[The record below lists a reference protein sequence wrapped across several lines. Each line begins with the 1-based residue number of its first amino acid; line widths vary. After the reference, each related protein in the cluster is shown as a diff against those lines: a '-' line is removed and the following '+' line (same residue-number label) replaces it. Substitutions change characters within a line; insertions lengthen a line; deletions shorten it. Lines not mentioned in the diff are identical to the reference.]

1 MRQIDEWSQW
11 YKATDNAGNIW
22 RSRARSRSGK
32 PGPSEVLPWEI
43 GFSRACVNWDLR
55 TSWELITQRQQRL
68 YPSSVNTQRSVR
80 AQCSLLVAPGHM
92 WVLKLSLSK
101 MGWNS
106 KCSFSVALATSQ
118 MLTSPTW
125 SSAALWDSVNAERP
139 RMGGSPPG
147 RCFSWT
153 VQDGER
159 EPWFQGGGQRK
170 QVSAVWARLL
180 HTGVYISS
188 SRMASAGFGI
198 PG

>member
-1 MRQIDEWSQW
+1 MGFPKCLCKLRPKDELRVDHTET
-11 YKATDNAGNIW
+11 A
-22 RSRARSRSGK
+22 
-32 PGPSEVLPWEI
+32 EVI
-43 GFSRACVNWDLR
+43 S
-55 TSWELITQRQQRL
+55 IIQ
-68 YPSSVNTQRSVR
+68 NTQRSVR

-139 RMGGSPPG
+139 RMGEALLGAAFHEL
-147 RCFSWT
+147 CM
-153 VQDGER
+153 DGER
-159 EPWFQGGGQRK
+159 EPWPREVGQRK

-188 SRMASAGFGI
+188 SPNGFCRFWHPRLNVHI
-198 PG
+198 SLWPRCWWDPAWVPHVL